1 MSQEFKTLFEYLK
14 NLRSR
19 YFHALSAF
27 YIYEG
32 LLELSAPNIIGTK
45 EAEENVKTLSRF
57 KNFFIM
63 SKEAL
68 RVYFFLELAKLF
80 DESKQSLHINKIV
93 NFAGSNIKSL
103 SKNDFL
109 EFHQG
114 RTFISELFKQYKA
127 IDKNDLIEIKNKIKK
142 HEKTIKKLDDYRN
155 QYLAHEDK
163 KKKQISINSGE
174 IQNLFK
180 LIADILNLFSSR
192 LDFSTTMYSHVEKE
206 CKEDTKRVVDYLKRF
221 EPYRLKEIE
230 KKYNLGK

>member
-1 MSQEFKTLFEYLK
+1 MSKEFKTLFEYLK

-27 YIYEG
+27 YVYEG
-32 LLELSAPNIIGTK
+32 LLELSALNISGQK
-45 EAEENVKTLSRF
+45 GAEQNIKTMNRF

-68 RVYFFLELAKLF
+68 RIYFLLELAKLF

-93 NFAGSNIKSL
+93 NFAGSNIKAL

-114 RTFISELFKQYKA
+114 RTFIDELFKQYKA
-127 IDKNDLIEIKNKIKK
+127 VDKNDLKEIKTKTKK
-142 HEKTIKKLDDYRN
+142 HEVIIKKLDDYRN

-163 KKKQISINSGE
+163 QKKKVNINSGE
-174 IQNLFK
+174 IQELFK
-180 LIADILNLFSSR
+180 LIAEILNLFSSR
-192 LDFSTTMYSHVEKE
+192 LDFSTTAYSHVEKE
-206 CKEDTKRVVDYLKRF
+206 CKDDTKRVVEYLNRF

-230 KKYNLGK
+230 KKYSLI